1 MIYNI
6 FILFVFV
13 TSFSHTDGE
22 CHIHDVT
29 SCLIEV
35 KESGVPLNQSIIDVI
50 TNAYTDA
57 KLVRLCRVYEKTKP
71 CFDGKIYLC
80 ASQTQMSLFERIQ
93 KYYRL
98 LCSKTSLPFQKMLN
112 KYGKCLGYAM
122 DNFKVN
128 NCDITSSSSSRIKK
142 CEELCDE
149 DNIECQTKIEDS
161 KYRLCEHNFVTEQCG
176 SQASKFFDILKSTE
190 YDDEYPINCV
200 YKTNTAK
207 KTYKDIVTKNKTK
220 TIKVIKQR
228 ISNNIHETFKSL
240 KTSEPQEN
248 ISATTQ
254 QTTSNPILTM
264 NPYHG
269 AYVPFKDNSTEYQ
282 DTTTQSESS
291 FLTTTII
298 PSTQSKPFTTTSI
311 IFPQFV
317 TSQPEGKLIF
327 PNFVD
332 QKTYSPTE
340 TPNIPSVS
348 SQLTFIQPNPF
359 NFTFKFNP
367 NYVSSP
373 QNDNPP
379 KISYIVNVKENKD
392 LKQFKETAN
401 TYVSTAL
408 DVIADKTQD
417 LVKNAVVREVFATIL
432 RLSPEILNQN

>member
-13 TSFSHTDGE
+13 TLFSHTNGE

-35 KESGVPLNQSIIDVI
+35 KEAGVPLNQSILDVI

-57 KLVRLCRVYEKTKP
+57 KLIRLCRVYEKTKP
-71 CFDGKIYLC
+71 CFDDKIYSC
-80 ASQTQMSLFERIQ
+80 ASQIQVSHFERVQ
-93 KYYRL
+93 RFYKL

-122 DNFKVN
+122 DNFNEN
-128 NCDITSSSSSRIKK
+128 NCNITSSSSSRIKK

-149 DNIECQTKIEDS
+149 DNIECQTKIDDS

-200 YKTNTAK
+200 YKSNTAK
-207 KTYKDIVTKNKTK
+207 GSYKDIVSKNKTK
-220 TIKVIKQR
+220 TKKVINQR
-228 ISNNIHETFKSL
+228 ISNSIHETFKSI
-240 KTSEPQEN
+240 KTSEPEGN
-248 ISATTQ
+248 ISTTTQ
-254 QTTSNPILTM
+254 QTTTNPILTM

-269 AYVPFKDNSTEYQ
+269 AYVPFEDKSPEYQ
-282 DTTTQSESS
+282 DTTTQSEPSL
-291 FLTTTII
+291 LTTTII
-298 PSTQSKPFTTTSI
+298 PSTQSVPLTTTSI
-311 IFPQFV
+311 IFPQSV
-317 TSQPEGKLIF
+317 TLQPEGKLIF

-340 TPNIPSVS
+340 RPNIP
-348 SQLTFIQPNPF
+348 P
-359 NFTFKFNP
+359 FNP

-379 KISYIVNVKENKD
+379 KMSYIVNVKENKD